1 MTLEVGS
8 VVNFTLSLKFDSNFC
23 VWKCSIYALSIPG
36 RYMIV
41 GNVIDEGLLQLVIL
55 VSYITSL
62 QIYAK
67 MKLYSAWM
75 VLTVLVINLSH
86 LTQGG
91 DEGIDIL

>member
-1 MTLEVGS
+1 MV
-8 VVNFTLSLKFDSNFC
+8 C
-23 VWKCSIYALSIPG
+23 
-36 RYMIV
+36 
-41 GNVIDEGLLQLVIL
+41 LQLVIL

>member
-1 MTLEVGS
+1 MV
-8 VVNFTLSLKFDSNFC
+8 C
-23 VWKCSIYALSIPG
+23 
-36 RYMIV
+36 
-41 GNVIDEGLLQLVIL
+41 LQLVIL

-75 VLTVLVINLSH
+75 VLTVLVINLSN

>member
-1 MTLEVGS
+1 MV
-8 VVNFTLSLKFDSNFC
+8 C
-23 VWKCSIYALSIPG
+23 
-36 RYMIV
+36 
-41 GNVIDEGLLQLVIL
+41 LQLVIL

-75 VLTVLVINLSH
+75 VLTVLVINLSD
-86 LTQGG
+86 LTQGGG